1 MSLFSKERIVFGEWL
16 VRKGR
21 VDAAVLNSALE
32 IQNAEKS
39 DTLRTSPRLL
49 GQILLDDF
57 QVFRSRVDLNKAL
70 VEFEKV
76 KAAIQIR
83 SGDLKI
89 RDEPTPT
96 VKPTAGQSGAKV
108 SRGPVKQAANR
119 SLFGQFLIEKR
130 KVNEVVLEK
139 ALDIQNQESK
149 EMLRQS
155 HRLLGE
161 ILMDDFNVFSSRVEL
176 NRLLIEFNDF
186 KSQLENQR
194 TDLMYLTRGDGS
206 GS

>member
-1 MSLFSKERIVFGEWL
+1 MSHVAKERLVFGEWL
-16 VRKGR
+16 VRKGLMEPEILR
-21 VDAAVLNSALE
+21 SALE

-39 DTLRTSPRLL
+39 ESLRSSPRML

-57 QVFRSRVDLNKAL
+57 QVFRSRIELNKAL

-76 KAAIQIR
+76 KAALAAR
-83 SGDLKI
+83 KEELNI
-89 RDEPTPT
+89 RDELPPMPKRRRDSTGE
-96 VKPTAGQSGAKV
+96 K
-108 SRGPVKQAANR
+108 VKQGPGQATPDH

-130 KVNEVVLEK
+130 KINEVILEK
-139 ALDIQNQESK
+139 ALDLQNTETNDS
-149 EMLRQS
+149 LRTS

-186 KSQLENQR
+186 KARLESQR
-194 TDLMYLTRGDGS
+194 TDLMYLSGDH
-206 GS
+206 